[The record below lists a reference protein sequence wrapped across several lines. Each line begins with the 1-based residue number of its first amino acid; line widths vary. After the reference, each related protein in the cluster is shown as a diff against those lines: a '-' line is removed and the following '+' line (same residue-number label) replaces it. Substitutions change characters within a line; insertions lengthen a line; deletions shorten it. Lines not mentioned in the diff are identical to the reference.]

1 MLNNV
6 SFLPFP
12 FPLRVF
18 HHSTKFKCLSLACEA
33 FPQHVTPPLATS
45 QNLLYFTAP
54 LPSFTVPS
62 HTSLSLFCLS
72 AFIALLCLTLC
83 PEIVICLIFF
93 MSFRFQFHGHHLRGH
108 IERSH
113 YSVAAHSLAI
123 FSHKTLLFSS

>member
-1 MLNNV
+1 MLNSV

-12 FPLRVF
+12 FPLWVF

-33 FPQHVTPPLATS
+33 SPPQHVTPPLATS
-45 QNLLYFTAP
+45 QTLLYFTAP
-54 LPSFTVPS
+54 FPLFTVPS
-62 HTSLSLFCLS
+62 HTSPSLFCLHCF
-72 AFIALLCLTLC
+72 AVCLTLC

-93 MSFRFQFHGHHLRGH
+93 MSFRFQFQGHHLRGH